1 MSSKSNSAL
10 DFFLFNVNCPRLGCF
25 ALEVGVRG
33 WKFGSDSASRFS
45 WIISGPSRSLK
56 CRDMCRLESESLDRK
71 TKGRK
76 KPEKGFG
83 IGNGEKGGEQL
94 SCESEETKKSE
105 SQRCQ
110 DKMQQNGEEGR
121 GNTFSP

>member
-10 DFFLFNVNCPRLGCF
+10 DFFLFNVNWPRLGCL

-56 CRDMCRLESESLDRK
+56 CRDMCRLESESFTHGLK
-71 TKGRK
+71 VGQLIPK
-76 KPEKGFG
+76 KGFG
-83 IGNGEKGGEQL
+83 TRNGEK
-94 SCESEETKKSE
+94 
-105 SQRCQ
+105 
-110 DKMQQNGEEGR
+110 
-121 GNTFSP
+121 